1 MTLRSR
7 NPRTG
12 LIPGVVSLCLLAW
25 TLIVFGFGHPAS
37 AQTERDQ
44 VRSTMSGVYSRAPA
58 DHGEETDRGW
68 CVGCHRAGTYRGET
82 FKTTWTGRPLS
93 DLFEQIKEKMPKN
106 DPGSLSPEQTAQLVS
121 YILKINKV
129 PPGKTDLPAEVD
141 PLKDIRIEMPSA
153 RTKGHVQ

>member
-7 NPRTG
+7 DPRTG

-25 TLIVFGFGHPAS
+25 TLMLFGFGHPAS
-37 AQTERDQ
+37 AQTGLDQ
-44 VRSTMSGVYSRAPA
+44 ARSTMGGVYTESQA
-58 DHGEETDRGW
+58 DHGEETYMGV
-68 CVGCHRAGTYRGET
+68 CVGCHPAGTYTGET

-106 DPGSLSPEQTAQLVS
+106 DPGSLSPEQTAELVS

-129 PPGKTDLPAEVD
+129 PPGKTDLPADID
-141 PLKDIRIEMPSA
+141 PLKDIRIEMPGA
-153 RTKGHVQ
+153 RSKGKQ